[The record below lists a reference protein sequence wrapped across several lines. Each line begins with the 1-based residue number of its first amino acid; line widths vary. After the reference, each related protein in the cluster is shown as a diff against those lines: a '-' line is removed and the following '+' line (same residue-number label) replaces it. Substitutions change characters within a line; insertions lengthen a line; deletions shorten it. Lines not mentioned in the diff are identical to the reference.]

1 MTRCIFEKRFAM
13 LVLASA
19 FSGVTFAQVP
29 PPPLTKIEPGLEPA
43 IRWKWQVEPSS
54 PADWGLPVFI
64 PVAPALAPNA
74 PQTNPVHLSPSGRPD
89 TYVVKRGDALF
100 VIGKRFHVSVDRL
113 KAANGL
119 TTNLIHIGQV
129 LSIPPADIVPLA
141 KPPTA
146 GHAADP
152 ATKDAQ
158 ELETLT
164 LQVCLDR
171 AGFSAGPIDG
181 ANTPAFQKLVA
192 LFLSAHPDVPDT
204 NALLAKARAA
214 AADPFTHYT
223 LRPED
228 FRFIAPPKATAVSA
242 KTPTATPST
251 KKKKPAKPAEERPP
265 KPTFADL
272 TSGRMLAYRS
282 PWEFVAE
289 RFHCN
294 EETLRKLNPEIKGQP
309 AAGTEFRVPAVIPFE
324 IEAPLTPPLQ
334 PVANP
339 GAPISA
345 ALMDRTRLE
354 ISRGGRLIAVLPVS
368 IARPGLRGEGSW
380 IVLDAIPHPRLLIRQ
395 DFANAAPTPTRIY
408 GRETPTNAT
417 PTPTPIPQE
426 RTLATGPRNPV
437 GVLWIN
443 LAKAGETT
451 PLPYGLHGTS
461 IPDEM
466 ATHQSFGG
474 LRMANWDI
482 TRVVRLLPPGTPIE
496 WKQGGPMIAAP
507 AAHP

>member
-1 MTRCIFEKRFAM
+1 MTRCILEKRFAM
-13 LVLASA
+13 LAIAGALPVVA
-19 FSGVTFAQVP
+19 FAQVP
-29 PPPLTKIEPGLEPA
+29 PPALTKIEPGLEPA

-74 PQTNPVHLSPSGRPD
+74 PQTAPAQLSPSGRPD
-89 TYVVKRGDALF
+89 TYVVKRGDAL
-100 VIGKRFHVSVDRL
+100 VLIGKRFHVSVDHL

-119 TTNLIHIGQV
+119 TNNLIRIGQT
-129 LSIPPADIVPLA
+129 LSIPPADPLPVA
-141 KPPTA
+141 RPKSA
-146 GHAADP
+146 GHAS
-152 ATKDAQ
+152 DAASQ
-158 ELETLT
+158 DARELETLT

-181 ANTPAFQKLVA
+181 VITPAFQTLVT
-192 LFLSAHPDVPDT
+192 LFLSAHPEIP
-204 NALLAKARAA
+204 NAA
-214 AADPFTHYT
+214 ALPEKAHAALPDPFVHYT

-228 FRFIAPPKATAVSA
+228 FRFIAPPKAVAA
-242 KTPTATPST
+242 QAPTATPS
-251 KKKKPAKPAEERPP
+251 KKKKSAKPAEERPP

-272 TSGRMLAYRS
+272 TTARMLAYRS
-282 PWEFVAE
+282 GWEFVAE

-294 EETLRKLNPEIKGQP
+294 EETLRKLNPGIKGLP
-309 AAGTEFRVPAVIPFE
+309 LAGTEFRVPNVIPFA
-324 IEAPLTPPLQ
+324 IEAPLVPPLQ
-334 PVANP
+334 PVADP
-339 GAPISA
+339 GAPVTA
-345 ALMDRTRLE
+345 ALVDRTRLE
-354 ISRGGRLIAVLPVS
+354 ITRGGRLIAVLPVS
-368 IARPGLRGEGSW
+368 IARPGLRGTGSW
-380 IVLDAIPHPRLLIRQ
+380 IVLDAIPHPRLRIRQ
-395 DFANAAPTPTRIY
+395 DFATAAATPTRIY
-408 GRETPTNAT
+408 GRETPTDAT

-426 RTLATGPRNPV
+426 RTLAAGPENPV

-443 LAKAGETT
+443 LAKSGETT

-482 TRVVRLLPPGTPIE
+482 TRAVRLLPPGTPIE
-496 WKQGGPMIAAP
+496 WKQGAPMMIAP